1 MITIDITMPIHI
13 INMLLLIV
21 IMNAVLYRPIR
32 SILIERAKK
41 VDSLEKEIATFEKN
55 SQLQLEEFDKKLAEA
70 RGKAKDQMDTVKG
83 EAMAASAEKLSGIKK
98 DSDAEKAA
106 QLGEIGQQ
114 FAAAQQELKGQLDSF
129 ANAMAGKILGRSV
142 S

>member
-32 SILIERAKK
+32 SILIDREKK
-41 VDSLEKEIATFEKN
+41 VDSLEKEIETFEKN
-55 SQLQLEEFDKKLAEA
+55 SQLQIEEFDKKLSEA
-70 RGKAKDQMDTVKG
+70 RSKAKAQMDAAKT
-83 EAMAASAEKLSGIKK
+83 EASGASAEKLAGIRKEA
-98 DSDAEKAA
+98 DAEKATE
-106 QLGEIGQQ
+106 LGQIEQQ
-114 FAAAQQELKGQLDSF
+114 FAVAQQELKGQLEGF
-129 ANAMAGKILGRSV
+129 ASAMAGKILGRSV